1 MHKLIFRA
9 FPFHFVNN
17 SIMAHFPF
25 VVPAEN
31 KIIHDALG
39 TSELYS
45 VSDSQPALFGTFDH
59 CNGRY

>member
-45 VSDSQPALFGTFDH
+45 VSDS
-59 CNGRY
+59 